1 MRHTRLRLLRSSQC
15 FNPRTHAGCDKVAST
30 TDDGNLWFQSTHPR
44 GVRLERPV
52 ITISSFYRFNPR
64 THAGCDRK
72 PKSHSKLLQVSI
84 HAPTR
89 GATGDGFTGKDIKRS
104 FNPRTHAGCD
114 MENAES
120 LLSVCCFNPR
130 THAGC
135 DQICLTKSRCRFVF
149 QSTHPR
155 GVRPSLPVVGGTI
168 ACFNP
173 RTHAG
178 CDGQLG
184 VAPIQFQVSIHAP
197 TRGATSCLP
206 ALPCSILFQSTHPRG
221 VRPT

>member
-1 MRHTRLRLLRSSQC
+1 MRSSQC

-155 GVRPSLPVVGGTI
+155 GVRHHVFQLSP
-168 ACFNP
+168 AQFCFNP

-178 CDGQLG
+178 CDLYRCDTVDGNK
-184 VAPIQFQVSIHAP
+184 
-197 TRGATSCLP
+197 
-206 ALPCSILFQSTHPRG
+206 FQSTHPRG
-221 VRPT
+221 VRLICFSNHYLQAKFQSTHPRGVRRTG